1 MDSDVQVSNF
11 LNVRPCPDHGGRVE
25 ASFAGVAIG
34 TAKVKRSKSGS
45 SGFSKMK
52 EKNTTLCTLSP
63 MFTHTPHPTIPFDA
77 HPNEQSKG
85 KNIRKIRRR

>member
-52 EKNTTLCTLSP
+52 E
-63 MFTHTPHPTIPFDA
+63 
-77 HPNEQSKG
+77 
-85 KNIRKIRRR
+85 